1 MYKLIFALILAL
13 TVLAPALAADAK
25 PASDNP
31 ELDQQVLHITNELRC
46 LVCQNQTIADS
57 NAELAVDLRNQV
69 REQLKQGK
77 SQQEILDYMVTR
89 YGDFV
94 LYRPPVKAQT
104 LLLWI
109 GPFLLMAGGL
119 FALLRYLRRRR
130 VVDETPP
137 SSKLGEAARMLR
149 GDGDAP

>member
-1 MYKLIFALILAL
+1 
-13 TVLAPALAADAK
+13 
-25 PASDNP
+25 
-31 ELDQQVLHITNELRC
+31 
-46 LVCQNQTIADS
+46 
-57 NAELAVDLRNQV
+57 
-69 REQLKQGK
+69 
-77 SQQEILDYMVTR
+77 MVTR